1 MKAITLILLL
11 GISFTSQAQ
20 KLNYT
25 VTAKVGSAT
34 DSNQAHLLYYLNGE
48 PSFATAERKNGVYT
62 FTGTIP
68 YPLTATF
75 FLDDRGIGYQHGFQ
89 DKLSVCLEGGNITI
103 NVKDSVRDGKTT
115 GGPYTKD
122 YNQYLK
128 FMEKEENAIEEIN
141 ARAVMAMTS
150 HQPEAYKD
158 SLQTLYRAVASAW
171 VKRNQDYAKAYPK
184 SYSSVLALQMSA
196 GAHPDLT
203 IIQPLYDALAANL
216 KATVPAQKLK
226 ADLDAARNTGIGAMA
241 PLFTQNDTSG
251 HPVSLKQFRGK
262 YVLLDFWASW
272 CGPCRAENPNY
283 IRNYGKYH
291 SKGFE
296 MLGVALDKEEDK
308 DKWIEAIHKDGLTW
322 TQVSD
327 LKYWHNDVAGI
338 YGIKSIPQNFL
349 IDPDGKIVAANLRG
363 EELDKKLKEIFE

>member
-48 PSFATAERKNGVYT
+48 PGYATAERKNGVYT

-75 FLDDRGIGYQHGFQ
+75 FLDDRGIGYQQGFQ
-89 DKLSVCLEGGNITI
+89 DKLSVCLEGGNINI
-103 NVKDSVRDGKTT
+103 AVKDSVRDGKTT

-128 FMEKEENAIEEIN
+128 FMEKEENTIEEIN
-141 ARAVMAMTS
+141 ARAVMAMAS
-150 HQPEAYKD
+150 HQPQAYQD
-158 SLQTLYRAVASAW
+158 SLQTLYRAAATAW
-171 VKRNQDYAKAYPK
+171 VQRNLDYAKAYPK
-184 SYSSVLALQMSA
+184 SYSSILALQMAA
-196 GAHPDLT
+196 GSHPDLT
-203 IIQPLYDALAANL
+203 IEQPLYDALAANL